1 MKPEG
6 RVYPRRNGREPAAS
20 RVSADCPAG
29 YQQVVKALF
38 AIYLGVAL
46 TGIGLYLAV
55 GIAHL

>member
-1 MKPEG
+1 VLAQSG
-6 RVYPRRNGREPAAS
+6 TNRG
-20 RVSADCPAG
+20 
-29 YQQVVKALF
+29 VKALF